1 MEQTNEKKK
10 SKIGLIIAA
19 AAIVVVAIIVV
30 IIVMLQPKKIDV
42 TQVIELKCTGYDG
55 YGTAVAEVDYYKLY
69 EAIAIAKGDKDAE
82 IKDEDDLEDLEDSM
96 DDFRKISR
104 CVEDIELKLKDA
116 ENLKNGD
123 VLTVKISFDN
133 EDAKEVGL
141 EFLGEEIQLEVEGLE
156 PIKKID
162 PFDDLEVTFYGT
174 APYGEI
180 QYSYN
185 GDTTYVS
192 PYAFEVE
199 NGYDLE
205 NGEKVTITYS
215 SDDKKTVR
223 SGYIIT
229 KKEMEYEV
237 DGLTEYVMTDE
248 KLTDEFMD
256 VLKKEAEDIIS
267 AYAANSYNDTTSLGE
282 ISYVGYVFNHKKQES
297 GGWGTQNSLYVIYSG
312 LVTDTEHRFD
322 DYVVYY
328 PVEFVNIM
336 LEEGKLSFADQYGIY
351 GNSNFGDTWYGT
363 SGYVNPLRMY
373 QDLITSYADEYESDC
388 SEGFDKYNADGNIT
402 GLSDI
407 SDEYRESMKAEALQA
422 LNNYIAENYAESSH
436 ADDIT
441 VAGEYLLLAKNPGK
455 NELANNT
462 YIIVYSAT
470 VSSDENNFATTTVYF
485 PIQYKG
491 IVKLPDG
498 EYLYMGN
505 NGIQG
510 YCSLPD
516 SWYYTHGYVSGE
528 DMFNDLVTARRTDY
542 TYEMTDGL
550 KQFGE

>member
-1 MEQTNEKKK
+1 MEQTKEKKK
-10 SKIGLIIAA
+10 SKVGLIIAA
-19 AAIVVVAIIVV
+19 AAVVVVAIIAV
-30 IIVMLQPKKIDV
+30 IIVMMQPKKIDV
-42 TQVIELKCTGYDG
+42 TQMIELKCTGYDG
-55 YGTAVAEVDYYKLY
+55 YGRAVVELDYYKLY

-82 IKDEDDLEDLEDSM
+82 IKDEDDLEDLEDSL

-116 ENLKNGD
+116 EDLKNGD

-141 EFLGEEIQLEVEGLE
+141 EFLGEEVELEVKGLE

-185 GDTTYVS
+185 GDTTYVN
-192 PYAFEVE
+192 PYAFGTE

-205 NGEKVTITYS
+205 NGEKVIITYYAE
-215 SDDKKTVR
+215 DEMTVR

-237 DGLTEYVMTDE
+237 SGLTEYVMTDE
-248 KLTDEFMD
+248 KLTDEFLD
-256 VLKKEAEDIIS
+256 VLKKEAEDIVS
-267 AYAANSYNDTTSLGE
+267 AYAANSYIDTASLGE
-282 ISYVGYVFNHKKQES
+282 ISYEGYVLNHKKPDN
-297 GGWGTQNSLYVIYSG
+297 GGWGSQNSLYVIYSG
-312 LVTDTEHRFD
+312 LVTDTEHKFD

-336 LEEGKLSFADQYGIY
+336 LQDGELSFGDQYGIY

-373 QDLITSYADEYESDC
+373 QDLVTAYADEYESDY
-388 SEGFDKYNADGNIT
+388 SEGFEKYNTDGILT

-407 SDEYRESMKAEALQA
+407 SDEYRESMKADGLEV
-422 LNNYIAENYAESSH
+422 LNAYIAENYAESSH
-436 ADDIT
+436 ANDIA

-455 NELANNT
+455 NELANNR

-470 VSSDENNFATTTVYF
+470 VSSDENNFSTTTVYF

-505 NGIQG
+505 DGVQG
-510 YCSLPD
+510 YTSLPD
-516 SWYYTHGYVSGE
+516 SWYYTHGYVDGE
-528 DMFNDLVTARRTDY
+528 KMFADLVTANRTDY
-542 TYEMTDGL
+542 TYEMTEGL